1 MARKHHMDEV
11 ARSLNKKNDVKVD
24 TRASIVYLMED
35 STKKSNDLGNGSW
48 GKIDF
53 LVNHKGYVKQ
63 FVETFPAN
71 IR

>member
-24 TRASIVYLMED
+24 TRASIVYLMKD

-53 LVNHKGYVKQ
+53 LVNHKSYIKQ
-63 FVETFPAN
+63 FVDSFPPN